1 MEKFTP
7 LATNFTLPP
16 ALTAWTNSTSASY
29 YNNICAKEWGVISAQ
44 VFLQLS
50 ANRKYGEDDIIVSFD
65 VSISLQ
71 FPLIHVAKQM
81 YCKPLHTRRWR
92 SSGPFAFLV
101 NQKC

>member
-1 MEKFTP
+1 ME
-7 LATNFTLPP
+7 LEREGANF
-16 ALTAWTNSTSASY
+16 STSFFGSY
-29 YNNICAKEWGVISAQ
+29 PPIE
-44 VFLQLS
+44 
-50 ANRKYGEDDIIVSFD
+50 KYGEEDSIISFN